1 METKEDDDNKISY
14 QGWGVFYAWDSSVK
28 TVVGEKFF
36 ANQEYN
42 EQKKWTEDTV
52 GGEDKFGSFNIP
64 T

>member
-1 METKEDDDNKISY
+1 METKEDDENKITY

-42 EQKKWTEDTV
+42 E
-52 GGEDKFGSFNIP
+52 
-64 T
+64 